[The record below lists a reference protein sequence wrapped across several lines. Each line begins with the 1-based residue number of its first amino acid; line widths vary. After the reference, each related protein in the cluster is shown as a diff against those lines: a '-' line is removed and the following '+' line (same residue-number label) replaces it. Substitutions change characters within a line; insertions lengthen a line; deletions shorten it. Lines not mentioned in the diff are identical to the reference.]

1 MKMKLHVVYGSGSL
15 CAVVRECTAPGS
27 EFFPCAELV
36 TVHEPLT
43 RLSIMFVVHF
53 EGLFPRV
60 IFCIDEDL
68 LALTRVD

>member
-1 MKMKLHVVYGSGSL
+1 MNEIACRIWKRQFICGGERVH
-15 CAVVRECTAPGS
+15 CTWS
-27 EFFPCAELV
+27 EFFPCTELV

-53 EGLFPRV
+53 EGLFARV

-68 LALTRVD
+68 LALTGVN

>member
-1 MKMKLHVVYGSGSL
+1 
-15 CAVVRECTAPGS
+15 
-27 EFFPCAELV
+27 
-36 TVHEPLT
+36 LT

-53 EGLFPRV
+53 EGLFPPV